1 MRGKKSKRNC
11 SKGGTH
17 VCTVKLKIIYPL
29 DVRIEPTE
37 IALGTG
43 TKVQQSYFGLALEMA
58 LRVNYLPVKGF
69 RYLV

>member
-37 IALGTG
+37 IALGM
-43 TKVQQSYFGLALEMA
+43 L
-58 LRVNYLPVKGF
+58 VNEAKSWVEVRDSP
-69 RYLV
+69 